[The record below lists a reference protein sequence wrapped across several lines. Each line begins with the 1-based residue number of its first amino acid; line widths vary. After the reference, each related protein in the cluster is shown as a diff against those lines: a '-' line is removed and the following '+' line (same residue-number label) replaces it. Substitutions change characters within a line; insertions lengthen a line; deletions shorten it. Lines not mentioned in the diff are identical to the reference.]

1 MDDTASARLQALN
14 EDLNSAINE
23 VDVALEADEERQLVM
38 GAKVNAL
45 TEAYRGFLASL
56 DAHDRG
62 VAEKR
67 LDRRMMDLRRSA
79 ARLTQRV
86 SGRTTTTAKDAGSVP
101 FLLQR
106 APGRSFDFERAVP
119 KGHFTVGGE
128 VEAWCGKCKDLREHR
143 IVAMVGADP
152 KQVVCGMCGSRHNFR
167 TDVPARRRNAAP
179 EVGEY
184 SAEAAEPYAMAAPRR
199 AADREAEQIRENK
212 RKLQVELAAV
222 ENPRTFDPKQ
232 RYKAGEVIVH
242 PELGRGKVE
251 SVLRSSML
259 VRFYEGLRPVNL
271 T

>member
-14 EDLNSAINE
+14 DELNLAINE
-23 VDVALEADEERQLVM
+23 IDVALEGDEERQLEM
-38 GAKVNAL
+38 GTKVNAL
-45 TEAYRGFLASL
+45 SDAYKAFVLSL

-67 LDRRMMDLRRSA
+67 LDRRMMDLRRQA

-86 SGRTTTTAKDAGSVP
+86 SGRTTNMAKDAGSVP

-106 APGRSFDFERAVP
+106 DPGRSFDFERAVP
-119 KGHFTVGGE
+119 KGHYTVGGE

-143 IVAMVGADP
+143 IVAMVGPDP

-167 TDVPARRRNAAP
+167 TDVPARRRNAA
-179 EVGEY
+179 
-184 SAEAAEPYAMAAPRR
+184 AETENTENYAEPYAMAAPRR
-199 AADREAEQIRENK
+199 AADREAELYRENK

-222 ENPRTFDPKQ
+222 ENPRVFDPKQ
-232 RYKAGEVIVH
+232 RYKAGEVIQH

-259 VRFYEGLRPVNL
+259 VRFFEGLRPVNL
-271 T
+271 Q